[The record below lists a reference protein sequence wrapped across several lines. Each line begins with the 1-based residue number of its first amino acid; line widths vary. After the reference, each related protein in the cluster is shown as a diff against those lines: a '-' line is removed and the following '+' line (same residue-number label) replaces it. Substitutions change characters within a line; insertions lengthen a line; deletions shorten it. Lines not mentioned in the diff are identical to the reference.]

1 MNMKKKIAYISITA
15 LSDCDIPLIQ
25 ELSKK
30 NLVDYYILAT
40 NSSRKGTVINIELK
54 EKGGVYKGTQYTELR
69 EIEKWIDL
77 DHVYVVNK
85 PVDHDWSWM
94 NLKVSWEWL
103 KMLRKENYDIIHV
116 TWPLRYSSFLIY
128 LLHKRMVLTMHD
140 PIPHSSHLTLDN
152 KFHRWCGI
160 SLTPDF
166 ILLNKTQR
174 GEFIE
179 RYGIEESRV
188 HMSRLS
194 AYVHLMETVPA
205 KPLCTTYILYV
216 GSILS
221 HKGIEYLC
229 EAMESVFNTR
239 ENLKVII
246 AGKGDFYFDKTRYE
260 ANPKFMFIN
269 RFISNKELASLIS
282 NSIAVVCPYIDAT
295 QSGVVMSAYAL
306 NKPVIATNV
315 GALPEMV
322 DDGRTG
328 FLVPPRDSKALADAI
343 RKMLEPETAQQMSK
357 HIMED
362 YSSGK
367 NSWKEI
373 ANEVEK
379 IYDDIIARRTK

>member
-1 MNMKKKIAYISITA
+1 
-15 LSDCDIPLIQ
+15 
-25 ELSKK
+25 
-30 NLVDYYILAT
+30 
-40 NSSRKGTVINIELK
+40 
-54 EKGGVYKGTQYTELR
+54 
-69 EIEKWIDL
+69 
-77 DHVYVVNK
+77 
-85 PVDHDWSWM
+85 
-94 NLKVSWEWL
+94 
-103 KMLRKENYDIIHV
+103 
-116 TWPLRYSSFLIY
+116 
-128 LLHKRMVLTMHD
+128 
-140 PIPHSSHLTLDN
+140 
-152 KFHRWCGI
+152 
-160 SLTPDF
+160 
-166 ILLNKTQR
+166 
-174 GEFIE
+174 
-179 RYGIEESRV
+179 
-188 HMSRLS
+188 
-194 AYVHLMETVPA
+194 
-205 KPLCTTYILYV
+205 
-216 GSILS
+216 
-221 HKGIEYLC
+221 
-229 EAMESVFNTR
+229 MESVFETQ